1 MDRKKE
7 NNRLKAKTKFL
18 KMFYKL
24 PEEARKE
31 LVLDFATEPK
41 NLNVCCLAVR
51 NNTLLG
57 KKILEQMG
65 YKDEN

>member
-1 MDRKKE
+1 
-7 NNRLKAKTKFL
+7 
-18 KMFYKL
+18 MFYKL

-41 NLNVCCLAVR
+41 SLNVCCLEIR